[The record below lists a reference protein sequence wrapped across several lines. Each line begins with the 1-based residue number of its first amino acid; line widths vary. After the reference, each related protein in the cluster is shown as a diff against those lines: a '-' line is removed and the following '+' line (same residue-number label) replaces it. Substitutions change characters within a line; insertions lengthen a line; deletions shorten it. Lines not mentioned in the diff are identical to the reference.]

1 MKTIKILGTG
11 CPNCK
16 TTEGIVNQAIN
27 ELKIEA
33 KVEKV
38 EDIMD
43 IMKYDVMST
52 PAVVIDEKIV
62 IKGRVPSLNEMKDLL
77 NESSSCCEPSSDSSS
92 CCEPSD
98 NSESCCEPA
107 SEDTESCCE
116 PKVEDSNSGS
126 CCC

>member
-16 TTEGIVNQAIN
+16 TTEGVVNQAIN
-27 ELKIEA
+27 ELNIEA

-38 EDIMD
+38 EDIME

-62 IKGRVPSLNEMKDLL
+62 IKGRVPSLEEMKTLL
-77 NESSSCCEPSSDSSS
+77 NESSA

-107 SEDTESCCE
+107 SEDSESCCE
-116 PKVEDSNSGS
+116 PKSEDSNSGS